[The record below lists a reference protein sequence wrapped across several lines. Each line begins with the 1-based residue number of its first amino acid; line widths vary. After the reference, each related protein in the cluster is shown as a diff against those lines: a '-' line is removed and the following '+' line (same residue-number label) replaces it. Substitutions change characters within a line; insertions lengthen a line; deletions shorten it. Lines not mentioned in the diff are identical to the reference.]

1 MSWNPNQGQPGQDPN
16 QPSQYGGYGNY
27 SPPPQQPTDPY
38 SQPGAQGQPGGY
50 GNPQQGP
57 QNPYGAGQQQYYQ
70 PPVGGGAAAGQYGP
84 SSMSMQ
90 PNVAAGLSYIAII
103 GIIFFFTEKVNRFVR
118 FHAAQSILLL
128 IVAVGWQIVSSI
140 LTTAIYGGFYYFG
153 GFALLSCLFSLISLG
168 IFVVWLI
175 TMIQAFMG
183 KEFKLPI
190 IGDIA
195 QRWANQGIPGMPG
208 V

>member
-16 QPSQYGGYGNY
+16 QPSQYGGYGSY

-57 QNPYGAGQQQYYQ
+57 YQQGPQNPYGTRAAAVLPAAGRR
-70 PPVGGGAAAGQYGP
+70 GAAPSQYGP
-84 SSMSMQ
+84 SSMNMQ

-103 GIIFFFTEKVNRFVR
+103 GIIFFFTEKVNCFVR

-153 GFALLSCLFSLISLG
+153 GFAYCPVSFL
-168 IFVVWLI
+168 
-175 TMIQAFMG
+175 
-183 KEFKLPI
+183 
-190 IGDIA
+190 
-195 QRWANQGIPGMPG
+195 
-208 V
+208 